1 MKIKQRAIKIFYNNN
16 GCWGY
21 EDLIKALSE
30 GWLVKRADPLY
41 DYLGNPVSNVYIL
54 EKEVEVERTT
64 HD

>member
-1 MKIKQRAIKIFYNNN
+1 MTKQRAIKIFYNNN

-21 EDLIKALSE
+21 EDLTKALSE

-54 EKEVEVERTT
+54 EKEV
-64 HD
+64 DKQND